1 MFWTISLNKKNPLFI
16 RGFSF
21 YYFCWIQEDTDIMD
35 ESQNQ
40 ENIEKTGE
48 SGSVFS
54 LRGAVDAVAC
64 VIEFVAIITMSLFD

>member
-1 MFWTISLNKKNPLFI
+1 
-16 RGFSF
+16 
-21 YYFCWIQEDTDIMD
+21 MD